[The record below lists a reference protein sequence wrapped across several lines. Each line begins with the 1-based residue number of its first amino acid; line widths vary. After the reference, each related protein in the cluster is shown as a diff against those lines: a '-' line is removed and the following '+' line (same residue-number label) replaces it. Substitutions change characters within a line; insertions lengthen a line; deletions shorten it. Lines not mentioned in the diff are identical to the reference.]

1 MTPKFWIKQVAGT
14 RDDGTIS
21 TVDFQPGLNTVLG
34 PSNTG
39 KTRIFKTISWVFGD
53 NDSLPFTPKTK
64 YTRAHVTIV
73 TPRGEVTFHRNSE
86 RGKPIKIESTDP
98 RIESATYHL
107 DRKSKRPINNVMMTL
122 LGIDPSRQ
130 VIKNE
135 AFQKQPLTWNSLDH
149 LILVNERQIDRE
161 EPSILLPRNL
171 SVFSKTAAL
180 STLLVL
186 IQDTNLDEFEDHETS
201 AQRSARRRAVERFIY
216 SKLDQLEASIQQAQQ
231 ILEQAAQQG
240 HTLEAFAAKLR
251 SDLNEIM
258 SARERILAED
268 ASVTQHLNEVDQQL
282 PELEVLAAQRGKLVT
297 QYQADLNRLEFQL
310 QAAEQHVGES
320 DEQTCAFC
328 GNHYNAD
335 IDDHVD
341 TLSLSQA
348 RERIAQLAQGA
359 QRNQEQ
365 LHQVLGELRSR
376 RADLQQQRASLHDQ
390 LKRQIEPARLQLE
403 QTLSDLKAAQEAQV
417 LHAQLLEQ
425 RDRFEADLDE
435 IEAPAEATE
444 KFKPLDLFEPSFFYS
459 MRKIMTDI
467 LQTAHF
473 VGADR
478 VSFDKETVDIEVA
491 GYPKKDEQGKGYSSY
506 FNTVLMLAFHR
517 YLRERGSPHY
527 PGVLVIDSP
536 LKGFDQGRAEAAG
549 SMREGLFTYL
559 TQESAHQQII
569 ILENTDKVLGV
580 DRYLMGNL
588 IEFTKDRDTEK
599 GSYGYLNDVFD
610 VAEEEDTQ

>member
-14 RDDGTIS
+14 RDDGTAS
-21 TVDFQPGLNTVLG
+21 TVDFQPGLNTVIG

-39 KTRIFKTISWVFGD
+39 KTRIFKTIGWVFGD
-53 NDSLPFTPKTK
+53 NESLPFTRKTG

-73 TPRGEVTFHRNSE
+73 TPEGEVTFHRDSE
-86 RGKPIKIESTDP
+86 RGKPIEVESTDP

-107 DRKSKRPINNVMMTL
+107 SRKSKRPINNVMMTL

-135 AFQKQPLTWNSLDH
+135 AFQKQPLTWDSLDH
-149 LILVNERQIDRE
+149 IILVNERQIDRE
-161 EPSILLPRNL
+161 EPSMLMPRNL

-186 IQDTNLDEFEDHETS
+186 IQDANLDEFEDHETS

-216 SKLDQLEASIQQAQQ
+216 SKLDQLETRIQQAQQ

-240 HTLEAFAAKLR
+240 HTLDAFAAKLR

-258 SARERILAED
+258 SARERVLAKD
-268 ASVTQHLNEVDQQL
+268 ALVTQQLNEVDQQL
-282 PELEVLAAQRGKLVT
+282 PELEVRAAQRGKLVT
-297 QYQADLNRLEFQL
+297 QYQADLDRLEFQL
-310 QAAEQHVGES
+310 KAAALHVAES
-320 DEQTCAFC
+320 DEHTCAFC

-341 TLSLSQA
+341 TTALSQA
-348 RERIAQLAQGA
+348 HERIAQLAQGA
-359 QRNQEQ
+359 HRNQEQ
-365 LHQVLGELRSR
+365 LHQVLGELRNR
-376 RADLQQQRASLHDQ
+376 RANLQQQRASLHDQ
-390 LKRQIEPARLQLE
+390 LTQQIEPARFQLE
-403 QTLSDLKAAQEAQV
+403 QTLSNLKAAQEAQV
-417 LHAQLLEQ
+417 LHEQLLEQ
-425 RDRFEADLDE
+425 RNSLEADLDE
-435 IEAPAEATE
+435 METPAEVTE
-444 KFKPLDLFEPSFFYS
+444 KFKPLDLFEPNFFYS

-467 LQTAHF
+467 LRTAHF

-491 GYPKKDEQGKGYSSY
+491 GYPKKDEQGKGYSAY
-506 FNTVLMLAFHR
+506 FNTVLMLAFHK
-517 YLRERGSPHY
+517 YLRERRSPHY

-536 LKGFDQGRAEAAG
+536 LKGFDQGRAEAAE

-559 TQESAHQQII
+559 TQEAAHQQII
-569 ILENTDKVLGV
+569 ILENTDKVPGV
-580 DRYLMGNL
+580 DRSLMGNL
-588 IEFTKDRDTEK
+588 IEFTKNTKNGR
-599 GSYGYLNDVFD
+599 YGYLKDVID
-610 VAEEEDTQ
+610 VAEEEDSE

>member
-14 RDDGTIS
+14 RDDGTVS
-21 TVDFQPGLNTVLG
+21 TVDFQPGLNTVIG

-53 NDSLPFTPKTK
+53 NESLPFTRKTG

-73 TPRGEVTFHRNSE
+73 TPQGEVTFHRDSE
-86 RGKPIKIESTDP
+86 RGKPIEIESTDP
-98 RIESATYHL
+98 RIESATYRL

-161 EPSILLPRNL
+161 EPSILMPRNL

-186 IQDTNLDEFEDHETS
+186 IQDANLDEFEDHETS

-216 SKLDQLEASIQQAQQ
+216 SKLDQLEARIQQAQQ
-231 ILEQAAQQG
+231 LLEQAAQQG
-240 HTLEAFAAKLR
+240 HTLDAFAVKLR
-251 SDLNEIM
+251 SDLDKIM
-258 SARERILAED
+258 SARERILTED
-268 ASVTQHLNEVDQQL
+268 ASITQQLNEVTQQL

-297 QYQADLNRLEFQL
+297 QYQADLNRLEFQI
-310 QAAEQHVGES
+310 QATQQHVAES
-320 DEQTCAFC
+320 DEHTCAFC
-328 GNHYNAD
+328 GNHYDAD

-341 TLSLSQA
+341 TLALSQA
-348 RERIAQLAQGA
+348 REHIAQLAQGA
-359 QRNQEQ
+359 HKNQEQ

-376 RADLQQQRASLHDQ
+376 RADLKQQHASLHDQ
-390 LKRQIEPARLQLE
+390 LKQQIEPARFQLE

-425 RDRFEADLDE
+425 RNHFKADLDQ

-444 KFKPLDLFEPSFFYS
+444 KFKPLDLFEPNFFYS
-459 MRKIMTDI
+459 MRKIMADI

-478 VSFDKETVDIEVA
+478 VSFGKETVDIEVA
-491 GYPKKDEQGKGYSSY
+491 GYPKKDEQGKGYSAY

-517 YLRERGSPHY
+517 YLREQRSPHY
-527 PGVLVIDSP
+527 LGVLVIDSP
-536 LKGFDQGRAEAAG
+536 LKGFDQGRVEAAG
-549 SMREGLFTYL
+549 SMREGLFSYL
-559 TQESAHQQII
+559 MQEAKHQQVI
-569 ILENTDKVLGV
+569 ILENTDKVAGI
-580 DRYLMGNL
+580 DRGLMGNL
-588 IEFTKDRDTEK
+588 IEFTKDTEN
-599 GSYGYLNDVFD
+599 GRYGYLKDVID
-610 VAEEEDTQ
+610 VAEEEDPQ